1 MNRQH
6 VVLAMSNCYELVRIV
21 RQLGINY
28 KESINGCIAR
38 DSDKVIS
45 SSVPQPEPQ
54 PIPDT
59 SCNTILA
66 TTKLLNREAFPL
78 SNDLTIVLC

>member
-1 MNRQH
+1 M
-6 VVLAMSNCYELVRIV
+6 VVLHMT
-21 RQLGINY
+21 
-28 KESINGCIAR
+28 
-38 DSDKVIS
+38 DKVIS
-45 SSVPQPEPQ
+45 SSVSQPEPQ

-66 TTKLLNREAFPL
+66 ITKLINREAFPL